1 MHGPRRV
8 CTSRADGKNGTE
20 KTGRPRIMIQK
31 KGHNVTIQ
39 VKSLKRKNKQNPA
52 TLTQNKTLKTVV
64 TGTNYKEMINVQ
76 N

>member
-1 MHGPRRV
+1 
-8 CTSRADGKNGTE
+8 
-20 KTGRPRIMIQK
+20 MIQK

-64 TGTNYKEMINVQ
+64 TGTNYKEMINIQ